1 MYEAAT
7 ALQGANNPIGAK
19 ELFNL
24 TWQRQKAVL
33 GPMDP
38 ATLSSL
44 YCRGFNEISLG
55 QYGEAE
61 QTYRQMKLL
70 YDNSPKTDLGV
81 LSNLGY
87 ILNMQKQYP
96 EAEVIAR
103 DLLPRLEERLGPAS
117 EQALGN
123 ISTMVEA
130 LAGQGEYQEARDFL
144 DRGFNLLENLTADYP
159 DEEIRAMRE
168 TGRLVEGN

>member
-1 MYEAAT
+1 
-7 ALQGANNPIGAK
+7 
-19 ELFNL
+19 
-24 TWQRQKAVL
+24 
-33 GPMDP
+33 
-38 ATLSSL
+38 
-44 YCRGFNEISLG
+44 
-55 QYGEAE
+55 
-61 QTYRQMKLL
+61 
-70 YDNSPKTDLGV
+70 
-81 LSNLGY
+81 
-87 ILNMQKQYP
+87 MQKQYP

-159 DEEIRAMRE
+159 DEEIMAMRE
-168 TGRLVEGN
+168 TGRMVEGH